1 MNSWCTNGG
10 SHSRVYN
17 SGIDNPSVGDPR
29 IKDASTNNSN
39 GSRIKWG
46 FEIQEHSKVQRTN
59 ETLKIE
65 EPLKA
70 QFESLNIYEKET
82 FMYMRLLVKKKCIN
96 MVIKM
101 SLRYWSIGRSPLMK
115 MPITTTIPC
124 GQSVLKGKE
133 MRETPKYV
141 L

>member
-1 MNSWCTNGG
+1 M
-10 SHSRVYN
+10 
-17 SGIDNPSVGDPR
+17 
-29 IKDASTNNSN
+29 
-39 GSRIKWG
+39 
-46 FEIQEHSKVQRTN
+46 
-59 ETLKIE
+59 KIE

-133 MRETPKYV
+133 MIETPKYV